1 MIKGKHTSRF
11 DVKGFCVNVINLLR
25 DSKVPVLWALKTI
38 EDGAVEAPSIT
49 DLLKDLV
56 SQALRLNDDLHS
68 ERTMALNCTK
78 FQRAETEMQ
87 WLELLGSVLVGLPQ
101 VYIIFDVEAVNPRLR
116 SLDPA
121 FSWPTAFPYMFQK
134 LINRGCK
141 TVVKVVLVSYGS
153 SVFADTP
160 AKDMQDLISVG
171 RLQSVPMAAKGR
183 MASQR
188 SSRLAGRGFSRDRAQ
203 GLAF

>member
-1 MIKGKHTSRF
+1 MIKGNHTSRF
-11 DVKGFCVNVINLLR
+11 DVKDFCVNAINLLR
-25 DSKVPVLWALKTI
+25 DSKVPVFWALKT
-38 EDGAVEAPSIT
+38 VEAPSMV

-56 SQALRLNDDLHS
+56 SQALRLNEALHS

-87 WLELLGSVLVGLPQ
+87 WLELLGSALVGLPR
-101 VYIIFDVEAVNPRLR
+101 VYIIIDVEAVDPRLR
-116 SLDPA
+116 SLDAA
-121 FSWPTAFPYMFQK
+121 FSWPTAFLHMFQK
-134 LINRGCK
+134 LTNHGGK

-153 SVFADTP
+153 SMFVDMP
-160 AKDMQDLISVG
+160 EKDLQDLIISVK
-171 RLQSVPMAAKGR
+171 RPQSVPMATKGR

-188 SSRLAGRGFSRDRAQ
+188 SSRLMGRGFSRGRAP